1 MTTPV
6 TCMYCGRSAPETTL
20 DEGWWYASCPDVE
33 SGGQATEEEAVAEWQ
48 QLVLKHLKP
57 RSTP

>member
-48 QLVLKHLKP
+48 QLVLKP